1 MSNFEIFERELI
13 GKDGNS
19 KRINE
24 IIDISKHTWT
34 TMDGNI
40 IMKHEAVLLLRKFT
54 GAKFLKPELQI
65 QISNPGNVI
74 YLCSV
79 EFPDGEISYEIGES
93 NNENT
98 KGWSKGIK
106 PTMAFKRGYD
116 RAFLRSDYI
125 GLFEVYSEEE
135 SDSFKRPESTVS
147 SLNNEQ
153 PFPPDDARTEENTD
167 FSNQTQQ
174 QPMNQPNQPHPALFL
189 PGTDSKYPGEHI
201 VEDVLK
207 RHQDFDYLNEIPQNY
222 PNNED
227 YVKIVSLIQKKRE
240 AKLKQKQEEAEVFLN
255 SESPLQQSEN
265 DAETIS
271 REVIST
277 EDEQSTIYTLE
288 DDISVI
294 TIEKEDKLVAEDFLS
309 GDENTYP
316 IKKDDNIILKNTDSN
331 TEDIN
336 QNTETIENVDGNPEM
351 SNQTEIESPNKTL
364 NSEKPEE

>member
-13 GKDGNS
+13 GKDGNT
-19 KRINE
+19 KKINE
-24 IIDISKHTWT
+24 VIDIAKHTWT

-54 GAKFLKPELQI
+54 GAKFLKPELQV

-135 SDSFKRPESTVS
+135 SDSFKRPESTTPP
-147 SLNNEQ
+147 LNNEQ
-153 PFPPDDARTEENTD
+153 PFSPDETRTEENND
-167 FSNQTQQ
+167 FSNQTQKQ
-174 QPMNQPNQPHPALFL
+174 TMNQPHPALFL
-189 PGTDSKYPGEHI
+189 PGTDPKYPGEHI

-227 YVKIVSLIQKKRE
+227 YMQIVDLIQKKRE

-255 SESPLQQSEN
+255 SESPLQHSEHV
-265 DAETIS
+265 DETIS
-271 REVIST
+271 REAIPVKN
-277 EDEQSTIYTLE
+277 EQSTIFTLE
-288 DDISVI
+288 DDISDI
-294 TIEKEDKLVAEDFLS
+294 NIEKEDKLVAEDFLN
-309 GDENTYP
+309 GDETTYPIEKDENT
-316 IKKDDNIILKNTDSN
+316 ILKDTDSK

-336 QNTETIENVDGNPEM
+336 QNTETVENVEENPEM
-351 SNQTEIESPNKTL
+351 SSQTEIKSS
-364 NSEKPEE
+364 NSEKKEK

>member
-13 GKDGNS
+13 GKDGNT
-19 KRINE
+19 KKINE
-24 IIDISKHTWT
+24 VIDIAKHTWT

-54 GAKFLKPELQI
+54 GAKFLKPELQV

-135 SDSFKRPESTVS
+135 SDSFKRPESTTPP
-147 SLNNEQ
+147 LNNEQ
-153 PFPPDDARTEENTD
+153 PFSPNETRIEENND
-167 FSNQTQQ
+167 FPNQTQQ
-174 QPMNQPNQPHPALFL
+174 QPNQPHPALFL
-189 PGTDSKYPGEHI
+189 PGTDPKYPGEHI

-207 RHQDFDYLNEIPQNY
+207 RHKDFDYLKEIPQNY

-227 YVKIVSLIQKKRE
+227 YVEIVDLIQKKIA
-240 AKLKQKQEEAEVFLN
+240 AKLKQTQKEAEVFLN
-255 SESPLQQSEN
+255 TESPLQHSEN
-265 DAETIS
+265 GDETIS
-271 REVIST
+271 REVTSVEI
-277 EDEQSTIYTLE
+277 EQSTIFTLE
-288 DDISVI
+288 DDISDVN
-294 TIEKEDKLVAEDFLS
+294 IEKEDKLVAENFLNS
-309 GDENTYP
+309 DENTYP
-316 IKKDDNIILKNTDSN
+316 IGKDENTVLKNTDSK

-336 QNTETIENVDGNPEM
+336 QNTETVENVEENPEI
-351 SNQTEIESPNKTL
+351 SSQTEIKSS
-364 NSEKPEE
+364 NSEKTEE